1 MEYCNLGKSG
11 LEVSRLGLG
20 GVFFG
25 TGINERESQRI
36 LDGFF
41 DTGGTLIDTSNVYG
55 GGMRGSNTKMA
66 GTSERTI
73 GKIIKGKRD
82 RLVIATKGYWL
93 MEDQPTPNSVG
104 LSRTY
109 LTKNIEGSLR
119 RLDTDYIDL
128 YQCHVWDFYT
138 PVEETM
144 RVLDDH
150 VRAGKIRYVGV
161 SNWDGWHVVKAN
173 TYARSANLTPVISN
187 QIYYNMADRVPETSI
202 VPACRDQNVSI
213 IAWGALA
220 QGFLSGQYQRGAEA
234 PIEGSRLSGHQMKE
248 GESTSWEYL
257 ATEKNWAILDH
268 LGLLANNGP
277 GRTIPNVAR
286 RWLLQSG
293 FCDVVLL
300 GGERA
305 EEYESALEL
314 MNCRLTEEE
323 MRQLSQVSEPQPLY
337 PTNFYKHFC
346 HRESKFWG
354 GLR

>member
-1 MEYCNLGKSG
+1 VEYCNLGKSG

-20 GVFFG
+20 GVFLG
-25 TGINERESQRI
+25 TAIDEKESQRT
-36 LDGFF
+36 LDAFV
-41 DTGGTLIDTSNVYG
+41 DAGGTLIDTSNVYG

-66 GTSERTI
+66 GTSERTV
-73 GKIIKGKRD
+73 GKIIKSKRD

-93 MEDQPTPNSVG
+93 MEDDPTPNSVG

-109 LTKNIEGSLR
+109 LTKNIEASLR

-128 YQCHVWDFYT
+128 YQCHIWDFYT

-144 RVLDDH
+144 RVLDEH
-150 VRAGKIRYVGV
+150 VRSGKIRYVGV

-173 TYARSANLTPVISN
+173 AHVRSANLTPIISN
-187 QIYYNMADRVPETSI
+187 QIYYNLADRVAENSI
-202 VPACRDQNVSI
+202 IPACRDQNVSI

-220 QGFLSGQYQRGAEA
+220 QGFLTGQYKRGAQ
-234 PIEGSRLSGHQMKE
+234 PVEGTRLAGDVMKE
-248 GESTSWEYL
+248 GESTSWNYL

-268 LGLLANNGP
+268 LERLAHGS
-277 GRTIPNVAR
+277 GRTVPNVAR

-293 FCDVVLL
+293 SCDVVLL
-300 GGERA
+300 GGENR
-305 EEYESALEL
+305 EEYERALD
-314 MNCRLTEEE
+314 MWNFRLDEEE
-323 MRQLSQVSEPQPLY
+323 MRQLSRISQPQPVY
-337 PTNFYKHFC
+337 PNNFYYHFC

>member
-1 MEYCNLGKSG
+1 VEYCNLGKSG

-25 TGINERESQRI
+25 TGMDEVESQRTF
-36 LDGFF
+36 DAFF
-41 DTGGTLIDTSNVYG
+41 DAGGTFIDTANVYG
-55 GGMRGSNTKMA
+55 GGMRATNEKA

-73 GKIIKGKRD
+73 GKITKGKRD
-82 RLVIATKGYWL
+82 RLVIGTKGYWL
-93 MEDQPTPNSVG
+93 MEREPTPNSVG

-109 LTKNIEGSLR
+109 LAKNIEGSLR
-119 RLDTDYIDL
+119 RLNTDYIDL

-138 PVEETM
+138 PIEETM

-173 TYARSANLTPVISN
+173 AYVKSANLTPIVSN
-187 QIYYNMADRVPETSI
+187 QIYYNIVDRVPENSLI
-202 VPACRDQNVSI
+202 PACRDQSVSI
-213 IAWGALA
+213 ISWGAMA
-220 QGFLSGQYQRGAEA
+220 QGFLSGEYKRGARG
-234 PIEGSRLSGHQMKE
+234 PVKGSRLSGDQMKE

-257 ATEKNWAILDH
+257 ATEKNWTILEH
-268 LGLLANNGP
+268 LRHLAAEHASI
-277 GRTIPNVAR
+277 IPNVAR

-293 FCDVVLL
+293 FCDVVLIGGESFQQYENALGITKFRLSEEEVEQL
-300 GGERA
+300 GGI
-305 EEYESALEL
+305 SK
-314 MNCRLTEEE
+314 
-323 MRQLSQVSEPQPLY
+323 PQPVY
-337 PTNFYKHFC
+337 PTNLYRHFC